1 MTAYDEAYEAEE
13 SESFEDFEMAD
24 EVRRGRKVSIRGTG
38 VTKATLNTP
47 KGSAL
52 LSLPAAVTTLTQF
65 KQLQSAHNAQTQ
77 RMNALHAELVRLRR
91 ELAARG
97 TDQSGMGLLFP
108 LILQKKLRDDLE
120 GHTHSVSGAATGAP
134 IFPAGSGGGFSS
146 LLPIL
151 LLAPNMFGGGTS
163 TAGAPAMKQQ
173 QDTISPLLLLLLLGD
188 L

>member
-52 LSLPAAVTTLTQF
+52 LSLPAAVATVTQF
-65 KQLQSAHNAQTQ
+65 KQLQAVHNAQTQ
-77 RMNALHAELVRLRR
+77 RMNAFHAELVRLRR

-120 GHTHSVSGAATGAP
+120 GHTHPVASGPPT
-134 IFPAGSGGGFSS
+134 FPAGSGGGLSS

-151 LLAPNMFGGGTS
+151 LFMPGIFGGGTS
-163 TAGAPAMKQQ
+163 TAAAPGMKPQ